1 MLERMPLK
9 RVWGAVQR
17 SENAKKKRSAEWA
30 LLMLKRVLNRLDEKN
45 NVLSDIYLIC
55 SAEG

>member
-1 MLERMPLK
+1 MPLK
-9 RVWGAVQR
+9 GVWGAVQR

-30 LLMLKRVLNRLDEKN
+30 LLMLKRVLNWLDEKN